1 MHTNKPKKRDVLHC
15 RKWPDFYTLIP
26 NVHHSMQK
34 CVQAAKIKCV
44 EAGKIT
50 NSIRKYMAAALKI
63 SSSGL
68 FAYNRQPGSG
78 DR

>member
-1 MHTNKPKKRDVLHC
+1 
-15 RKWPDFYTLIP
+15 
-26 NVHHSMQK
+26 MQK